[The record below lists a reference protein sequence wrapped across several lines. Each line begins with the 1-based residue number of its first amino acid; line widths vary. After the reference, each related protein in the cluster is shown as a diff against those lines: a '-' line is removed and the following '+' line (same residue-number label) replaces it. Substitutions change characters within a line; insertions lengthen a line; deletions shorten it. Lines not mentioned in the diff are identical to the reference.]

1 MEIILLRTSDFSE
14 ERLIDLIDLLKTLV
28 PSFKFSHNADPLSL
42 GPGKTIN
49 WNDGV
54 NDFFRARER
63 VEFVAECSSIE
74 FYTQKKLEVH
84 TWKSLINAS
93 QEFREKHQID
103 PRVRIFLLSETGNE
117 ENWTSTTDQ
126 NLRNFYVQT
135 SSWEHFFEDNE
146 INTTYTIAHEIIS
159 WVLKSLFFNNTNEM
173 IKYIHF
179 NTKGCIMDFCSDKR
193 DVQIKMRT
201 ADMCKLCLPLIEKK
215 SIPRSSIIEIFEGFE
230 KIRKYLNFITRFEY
244 LRTPQKMIIKNR
256 TYKILIPDI
265 LEDYEII
272 LRPKEKA
279 LYLFFLNHPEG
290 IKMSHVYEYKPEI
303 LRFYQNVSNRDDP
316 HKQIEVVKNMLDGGL
331 QVELANIRKIFKKL
345 LGEKLAFH
353 YSIEGERGEY
363 YGISLDRELVEY
375 DKDNGLQ
382 L

>member
-1 MEIILLRTSDFSE
+1 MEIILLRTSDISE

-28 PSFKFSHNADPLSL
+28 PSFHFRHHTSPLSL

-54 NDFFRARER
+54 NDFFRAKER
-63 VEFVAECSSIE
+63 VEFVAECSSID

-135 SSWEHFFEDNE
+135 SSWEHFFEDND

-159 WVLKSLFFNNTNEM
+159 WVLKSLLFNNTNEM

-179 NTKGCIMDFCSDKR
+179 NTKGCIMDFCSNKR

-201 ADMCKLCLPLIEKK
+201 ADMCKLCLSLIEKK
-215 SIPRSSIIEIFEGFE
+215 SIARSSIIEIFE
-230 KIRKYLNFITRFEY
+230 
-244 LRTPQKMIIKNR
+244 
-256 TYKILIPDI
+256 
-265 LEDYEII
+265 
-272 LRPKEKA
+272 RPCIA
-279 LYLFFLNHPEG
+279 
-290 IKMSHVYEYKPEI
+290 
-303 LRFYQNVSNRDDP
+303 
-316 HKQIEVVKNMLDGGL
+316 
-331 QVELANIRKIFKKL
+331 
-345 LGEKLAFH
+345 
-353 YSIEGERGEY
+353 
-363 YGISLDRELVEY
+363 ISSFVPWRIASSVRRCEAP
-375 DKDNGLQ
+375 
-382 L
+382 